1 MLEVNNLSVFYGKIK
16 VVNNINFFVKKG
28 TCVALLGPNG
38 AGKTSTISSV
48 LGVVGSTGSIRFLGQ
63 DISRMHTED
72 RVKLGISIAP
82 EGRRVFSN
90 LTVYENLFIGS
101 APRKNREAAEEEI
114 NVWLN
119 TFPILNERRDQA
131 AGTLSGGEQQM
142 LTIARALMS
151 KPKILLLDEPSLG
164 LAPRITRQVFDLIQ
178 DLKNQGMTILL
189 VEQNATEA
197 LKLADFSF
205 ILNSGNIIASG
216 SSEEIYSKGDLMSSL
231 TGVET

>member
-16 VVNNINFFVKKG
+16 VVNNIDFFVKKG

-48 LGVVGSTGSIRFLGQ
+48 LGIVGSTGSIRFLGQ

>member
-1 MLEVNNLSVFYGKIK
+1 
-16 VVNNINFFVKKG
+16 
-28 TCVALLGPNG
+28 
-38 AGKTSTISSV
+38 
-48 LGVVGSTGSIRFLGQ
+48 
-63 DISRMHTED
+63 
-72 RVKLGISIAP
+72 
-82 EGRRVFSN
+82 
-90 LTVYENLFIGS
+90 
-101 APRKNREAAEEEI
+101 
-114 NVWLN
+114 
-119 TFPILNERRDQA
+119 
-131 AGTLSGGEQQM
+131 M

-216 SSEEIYSKGDLMSSL
+216 TSEEILSKGDLMSSL

>member
-1 MLEVNNLSVFYGKIK
+1 MLEVSNLSVFYGKIK
-16 VVNNINFFVKKG
+16 VVNNIDFFVKKG

-48 LGVVGSTGSIRFLGQ
+48 LGIVGSTGSIRFLGQ

-101 APRKNREAAEEEI
+101 AARKNREAAEEEI

-119 TFPILNERRDQA
+119 TFPILDERRDQA

>member
-16 VVNNINFFVKKG
+16 VVNNIDFFVKKG

-48 LGVVGSTGSIRFLGQ
+48 LGVVASTGSIRFLGQ

-101 APRKNREAAEEEI
+101 ATRKNREAAEEEI

-119 TFPILNERRDQA
+119 TFPILDERRDQA

>member
-16 VVNNINFFVKKG
+16 VVNNIDFFVKKG

-48 LGVVGSTGSIRFLGQ
+48 LGVVASTGSIQFLGQ

-101 APRKNREAAEEEI
+101 ATRKNREAAEEEI
-114 NVWLN
+114 NVWLK
-119 TFPILNERRDQA
+119 TFPILDERRDQA

>member
-16 VVNNINFFVKKG
+16 VVNNIDFFVKKG

-101 APRKNREAAEEEI
+101 ATRKNREAAEEEI

-119 TFPILNERRDQA
+119 TFPILDERRDQA

>member
-16 VVNNINFFVKKG
+16 VVNNIDFFVKKG

-216 SSEEIYSKGDLMSSL
+216 TSEEILSKGDLMSSL

>member
-1 MLEVNNLSVFYGKIK
+1 MLEVSNLSVFYGKIK
-16 VVNNINFFVKKG
+16 VVNNIDFFVKKG

-101 APRKNREAAEEEI
+101 ATRKNREAAEEEI
-114 NVWLN
+114 NVWLK
-119 TFPILNERRDQA
+119 TFPILDERRDQA

-178 DLKNQGMTILL
+178 NLKNQGMTILL

-216 SSEEIYSKGDLMSSL
+216 TSEEILSKGDLMSSL

>member
-1 MLEVNNLSVFYGKIK
+1 MLEVSNLSVFYGKIK
-16 VVNNINFFVKKG
+16 VVNNIDFFVKKG